1 MRVTHIYHSGFAVEL
16 KGCNLLFDWYTGELP
31 PLRRDV
37 PLVVFVSHEHSD
49 HYGRCIWRLPNSF
62 SDVRYVVD
70 RAVAEQAPQGRDV
83 LPVEPEGDY
92 CIDLGTDAGTMEV
105 RTLESNDEGVAF
117 LVRACGRT
125 VYFSGDLNVWWWNRP
140 KAQNEASE
148 RFFRGELERIA
159 NADVDAAFVPL
170 DPRLEDPVAGI
181 AAYMDVVGARDVF
194 PMHYWHDAEDAQEC
208 LSDPRLVPYAARL
221 HFEDVCEL
229 PE

>member
-70 RAVAEQAPQGRDV
+70 SAVAEQAPQGRDV
-83 LPVEPEGDY
+83 LSVESEGDY

-117 LVRACGRT
+117 LVRACGKT

-159 NADVDAAFVPL
+159 DADVDAAFVPWTHGSRTPSPASRRTWTSWARTTCSPCTTGTMRRT
-170 DPRLEDPVAGI
+170 PRSACPIPASPPTRRGSL
-181 AAYMDVVGARDVF
+181 
-194 PMHYWHDAEDAQEC
+194 
-208 LSDPRLVPYAARL
+208 
-221 HFEDVCEL
+221 
-229 PE
+229 